1 MTRLWITAP
10 LALLAACS
18 SGGETDT
25 AAEAPVAL
33 VTLAPAT
40 QGAAHEDMTLYGA
53 VEPGPEGRLSLVAP
67 AEAKVAEIRVATGTT
82 VRRGQIIARLQPSAQ
97 GRADAAKAAS
107 DAAAAD
113 KAFARATRM
122 RGDGLMS
129 DADVETTRAAAAAA
143 DALRDSFASRTAGF
157 VLRAPADGTVDTVA
171 ATVGDLLQ
179 AGAAVASV
187 TRAGDLRVRFGLDP
201 DSAQSVH
208 PGMTIHIA
216 SAAAHAPIDVA
227 VETVNANVD
236 PQTRL
241 ASLYAH
247 VPAAS
252 GLRIG
257 ETLSATVP
265 IMGPGGALTIP
276 YAALLDD
283 GGQPYVFVVSGGIAH
298 RRDVETAASSGA
310 RVAITKGVRAGERV
324 VTAGGTA
331 IEDGMKIRTR

>member
-1 MTRLWITAP
+1 MTRFWIAAP

-18 SGGETDT
+18 ASDETDT
-25 AAEAPVAL
+25 AAVTPVAL

-40 QGAAHEDMTLYGA
+40 QGAAREDMTLYGA
-53 VEPGPEGRLSLVAP
+53 VEPGPEGRMSLVAP
-67 AEAKVAEIRVATGTT
+67 AEATVAEIRVATGTT
-82 VRRGQIIARLQPSAQ
+82 VHQGQVIARLQASAQ

-143 DALRDSFASRTAGF
+143 DALRNSFASRTAGF
-157 VLRAPADGTVDTVA
+157 VLRAPAAGTVDTVA

-179 AGAAVASV
+179 AGAAVASII
-187 TRAGDLRVRFGLDP
+187 RAGALRVRFGIDP
-201 DSAQSVH
+201 DSAQAVH
-208 PGMTIHIA
+208 PGMTIRIA
-216 SAAAHAPIDVA
+216 GTGSHAPIAAA
-227 VETVNANVD
+227 VDTVDANVN

-241 ASLYAH
+241 ASVYAR

-257 ETLSATVP
+257 ETLSATVAVA
-265 IMGPGGALTIP
+265 GAGDALTIP

-283 GGQPYVFVVSGGIAH
+283 GGQPYVFVVAGGVAH

-331 IEDGMKIRTR
+331 VEDGMKVRTR